1 MSIRASVAITKKA
14 EQDAKAGF
22 EQLHENCIEAFAL
35 LGQQESL
42 AEEHKDKVGLM
53 MLMAQSA
60 AAAEQE
66 AWAELLATKGS
77 YSDPAKAAA
86 RDKAYGAFSAKMK
99 AKEDLDIAQD
109 IFDQQHQQVES
120 ARAAHAAVANKTD
133 AAWEIWKDTEE
144 ELAQITAKLA
154 AAEAAEA
161 AEASE
166 AAEAAAAA
174 PAAEAVAAEA
184 AEAARVKAYWEK
196 RRATEL
202 EAAKLAE
209 RERFNRA
216 CGGRNDVWPLLQ
228 RNFKKLPKV
237 VPDGAYVCVE
247 SKGDKWEGVFRHGG
261 HLYSGPFFEV
271 QGKRYF
277 SPTALCQAHS
287 DRITDRHPRATKPGN
302 GWAHIHLAAKPGN
315 KWGPTIGVAYDSHS
329 W

>member
-1 MSIRASVAITKKA
+1 MVPQLSPARMSSAMSIRASVAITKKA

-161 AEASE
+161 A
-166 AAEAAAAA
+166 
-174 PAAEAVAAEA
+174 
-184 AEAARVKAYWEK
+184 RVKAYWEK